1 MSATT
6 GGLKSKLRETLKQE
20 DAALAERSR
29 AVDRPAATKPPAM
42 KPGAAKPRPAEPAIV
57 DPAASNSVSEAF
69 ISPAMPVTAESGE
82 AERSDKLEKVER
94 SDKLEKVERDSF
106 SMPAREHK
114 RIKALREALGKE
126 GVLVSKSELLRA
138 GLALLAERDT
148 GEIARLVAALPKVA
162 KGKRKRR

>member
-94 SDKLEKVERDSF
+94 DSF

-114 RIKALREALGKE
+114 RIKSLREALGKD
-126 GVLVSKSELLRA
+126 GMLVSKSELLRA
-138 GLALLAERDT
+138 GLALLAAHDT
-148 GEIARLVAALPKVA
+148 GEIARLVAVLPKVE
-162 KGKRKRR
+162 KGKRKKR

>member
-94 SDKLEKVERDSF
+94 DSF

-138 GLALLAERDT
+138 GLALLAARDT
-148 GEIARLVAALPKVA
+148 GEIARLVAALPTVE
-162 KGKRKRR
+162 KGKRKKR

>member
-20 DAALAERSR
+20 DAALAERGR
-29 AVDRPAATKPPAM
+29 AVAEPDAEKRADAPVLDTPAPGEADRP
-42 KPGAAKPRPAEPAIV
+42 
-57 DPAASNSVSEAF
+57 
-69 ISPAMPVTAESGE
+69 
-82 AERSDKLEKVER
+82 EKH
-94 SDKLEKVERDSF
+94 EKVERDSF

-138 GLALLAERDT
+138 GLALLAARDT
-148 GEIARLVAALPKVA
+148 GEIARLVAGLPKVE
-162 KGKRKRR
+162 KGKRKKR

>member
-6 GGLKSKLRETLKQE
+6 GVLKSKLRETLKQE

-42 KPGAAKPRPAEPAIV
+42 KPGAAKPRPAELAIV

-94 SDKLEKVERDSF
+94 DSF

-114 RIKALREALGKE
+114 RIKSLREALGKD
-126 GVLVSKSELLRA
+126 GMLVSKSELLRA
-138 GLALLAERDT
+138 GLALLAEHDT
-148 GEIARLVAALPKVA
+148 AEIARLVKALPRVA
-162 KGKRKRR
+162 KGKRKKR